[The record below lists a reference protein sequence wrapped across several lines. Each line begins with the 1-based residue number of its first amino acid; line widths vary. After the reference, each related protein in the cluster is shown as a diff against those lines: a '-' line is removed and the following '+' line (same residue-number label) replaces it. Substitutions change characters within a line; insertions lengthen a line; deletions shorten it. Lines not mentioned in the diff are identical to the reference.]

1 VNTPALDILR
11 SKTANA
17 GAAVADAVKAVAPTM
32 GKWEKANTIAN
43 VAGVGM
49 QALPYVMPKDDGPR
63 KIHGQSGAANM
74 APMPAN

>member
-11 SKTANA
+11 AKTANA
-17 GAAVADAVKAVAPTM
+17 ATTAVTAAPSM

-49 QALPYVMPKDDGPR
+49 QALPYVMPQNDAPR
-63 KIHGQSGAANM
+63 KIHGQNGAGNM
-74 APMPAN
+74 APMPSN